1 MKKRVIIYARVSTHS
16 QGNERQVEEL
26 EQYSREK
33 GFEVVKIFSETI
45 SGLKKLDD
53 RTEINQ
59 LLDFVKREPVDGVLV
74 WELSRLGRRTKD
86 VLSVV
91 EELTSR
97 KIWVDSNKGRL
108 ITLNEDGTENK
119 DAKFNLTILS
129 GVASLERETIISRS
143 ISGMRKSVNDG
154 NWLGGKFLPYGYKRE
169 GKKLVVEEEES
180 EVIKLIFH
188 LYLQGNGT
196 KRIAN
201 ELNRRKIPTRY
212 NKSVNRPI
220 VINQIAKDGGD
231 FTWKDGTIYGILTNL
246 TYIGKK
252 EGVGLIKGLKLNSP
266 PIISEEDFLQ
276 VKEKLKSTQRRKTK
290 KFFYLF
296 DKKLVCG
303 ICGRSYHPH
312 KRENN
317 KDNRYICL
325 SKRYGES
332 CENFGISIPKLHDA
346 VWSLLRHNPN
356 EIKKIL
362 TDNNSNDGIDEE
374 IKLLEE
380 IKNKLQEEVVVIE
393 RKEKILSTL
402 YWMIKLIEIFTI
414 KYT

>member
-1 MKKRVIIYARVSTHS
+1 M
-16 QGNERQVEEL
+16 
-26 EQYSREK
+26 
-33 GFEVVKIFSETI
+33 
-45 SGLKKLDD
+45 
-53 RTEINQ
+53 
-59 LLDFVKREPVDGVLV
+59 
-74 WELSRLGRRTKD
+74 
-86 VLSVV
+86 SVV

-231 FTWKDGTIYGILTNL
+231 FT
-246 TYIGKK
+246 
-252 EGVGLIKGLKLNSP
+252 
-266 PIISEEDFLQ
+266 
-276 VKEKLKSTQRRKTK
+276 
-290 KFFYLF
+290 
-296 DKKLVCG
+296 
-303 ICGRSYHPH
+303 
-312 KRENN
+312 
-317 KDNRYICL
+317 
-325 SKRYGES
+325 
-332 CENFGISIPKLHDA
+332 
-346 VWSLLRHNPN
+346 
-356 EIKKIL
+356 
-362 TDNNSNDGIDEE
+362 
-374 IKLLEE
+374 
-380 IKNKLQEEVVVIE
+380 
-393 RKEKILSTL
+393 
-402 YWMIKLIEIFTI
+402 
-414 KYT
+414 